1 MTVQPV
7 GESGMS
13 AGERESARPPT
24 QPAIPIVAALEPT
37 AAPLPKGEKRLE
49 LRHISKSFGGVRVLQ
64 DVSFD
69 LGSNEVVG
77 LLGDN
82 GAGKST
88 LIKIITGV
96 HRPDAGEILFGG
108 QRVDGLTVEKARALG
123 VETVYQE
130 RALADQLPLW
140 RNIFMGRPVAGPLGF
155 LKVGSMRRM
164 TGELMSE
171 SMGFTS
177 AVLTPDTV
185 VKGLSG
191 GERQGLA
198 IVRALHF
205 QADIIIL
212 DEPTMGLSLKE
223 TEKLLRFVEG
233 IRAAG
238 KSAIFIDHNI
248 FHVYSVADRIIVLDR
263 GRVAGQFPTS
273 RYSLE
278 ELLDIMREVAARG
291 TFTEQER
298 YRPADGPPEAATRAS
313 EEHE

>member
-1 MTVQPV
+1 MPADERASARQPV
-7 GESGMS
+7 LSTD
-13 AGERESARPPT
+13 P
-24 QPAIPIVAALEPT
+24 VLAALAPT
-37 AAPLPKGEKRLE
+37 AESSPQGAKRLE
-49 LRHISKSFGGVRVLQ
+49 LRNVSKSFGGVRVLQ
-64 DVSFD
+64 DVNIE
-69 LGSNEVVG
+69 LRAGEVVG

-96 HRPDAGEILFGG
+96 HQPDEGEIYFGG
-108 QRVDGLTVEKARALG
+108 RRVTEMDVQKGRALG
-123 VETVYQE
+123 VETVFQE

-140 RNIFMGRPVAGPLGF
+140 RNIFMVRPVSGRLGF
-155 LKVGSMRRM
+155 LKVGEMRRS
-164 TGELMSE
+164 TAALMGE

-177 AVLTPDTV
+177 AILTPNTN

-205 QADIIIL
+205 QAEIIIL

-223 TEKLLRFVEG
+223 TEKLLHFVEG

-248 FHVYSVADRIIVLDR
+248 FHVYSVSDRIVLLDR
-263 GRVAGQFPTS
+263 GRVAGQFSTS
-273 RYSLE
+273 RYSLD
-278 ELLDIMREVAARG
+278 ELMNIMREVASTG
-291 TFTEQER
+291 TYMEQER
-298 YRPADGPPEAATRAS
+298 YRQEEGTPQAMTGHS
-313 EEHE
+313 EEHA

>member
-1 MTVQPV
+1 MTLPPV
-7 GESGMS
+7 GEYGMS
-13 AGERESARPPT
+13 ADERASAR
-24 QPAIPIVAALEPT
+24 QPAQLDPAIAALEPT
-37 AAPLPKGEKRLE
+37 AAPLPEGEKRLE
-49 LRHISKSFGGVRVLQ
+49 LRHIWKSFGGVHVLQ
-64 DVSFD
+64 DVSLE
-69 LGSNEVVG
+69 LGSSEVVG

-96 HRPDAGEILFGG
+96 HRPDSGEILFGG
-108 QRVDGLTVEKARALG
+108 RRVGGLTVQKARELG

-140 RNIFMGRPVAGPLGF
+140 RNIFMGRAAAGPLGF
-155 LKVGSMRRM
+155 LKVGDMRRM
-164 TGELMSE
+164 TAELMSE

-177 AVLTPDTV
+177 AVLTPNTV

-223 TEKLLRFVEG
+223 TEKLMVFVEG

-248 FHVYSVADRIIVLDR
+248 FHVYSVSDRIVLLDR
-263 GRVAGQFPTS
+263 GRVAGEFSTS
-273 RYSLE
+273 RYSLD
-278 ELLDIMREVAARG
+278 ELMGIMREVAATG

-298 YRPADGPPEAATRAS
+298 YRQAEGTLQATTGPS
-313 EEHE
+313 EEHA